1 MEFGAALHEV
11 RIVKKLSLLEI
22 SKSLKIRQTY
32 LSAIE
37 EGRINDLP
45 GLAYANGFVRV
56 YAGYLGLDI
65 PEVMCRFA
73 NAKGNV
79 QGNGK
84 IVPPSPEQEAYFPT
98 GRVLFIAV
106 CMAVLVYGGWNHLN
120 FYGSHLDG
128 LSNLKQN
135 KTSSIKDFKS
145 AKNGGS
151 KELQGSKLLQKQIPA
166 RLENSTLKPKN
177 FSVSGSKTSA
187 FEVKQKVSLPKKV
200 EETPIVK
207 TVRNKITEGRVV
219 VRAKTTSWIQLNLP
233 NGKALFSGLLRAGNT
248 YKIPRKAGIKMITG
262 NAGGT
267 EIFVDGQL
275 IKRLGP
281 NGSVRRNILMDPK
294 ALLSRNLGS
303 R

>member
-65 PEVMCRFA
+65 PEVMYRFA

-79 QGNGK
+79 QVSEI
-84 IVPPSPEQEAYFPT
+84 IVPPSAEQEAYFPT
-98 GRVLFIAV
+98 GRVLFIGV
-106 CMAVLVYGGWNHLN
+106 CMAALVYVGWHQLN
-120 FYGSHLDG
+120 FYGRSLDG
-128 LSNLKQN
+128 LFNLKEFESN
-135 KTSSIKDFKS
+135 GTKDLNSVKT
-145 AKNGGS
+145 GGS
-151 KELQGSKLLQKQIPA
+151 RKLNVSEISQNQNPA
-166 RLENSTLKPKN
+166 HLKNRTLKSKKFN
-177 FSVSGSKTSA
+177 FSESKTSA
-187 FEVKQKVSLPKKV
+187 VEVIQKVPLPKNL
-200 EETPIVK
+200 EESPLVK
-207 TVRNKITEGRVV
+207 RVKKNMKEGRVV
-219 VRAKTTSWIQLNLP
+219 VRAKKTSWIQLNLP
-233 NGKALFSGLLRAGNT
+233 NGKTLFSGLLRAGKI
-248 YKIPRKAGIKMITG
+248 YKIPGKAGIKMITG

-267 EIFVDGQL
+267 EIFVDGKL
-275 IKRLGP
+275 IKSLGP
-281 NGSVRRNILMDPK
+281 FGSVRRNIMMDPK
-294 ALLSRNLGS
+294 ALLGRNLGL